1 MLNNMVNL
9 LKGGKNGEVIVAG
22 KPLESN
28 LYAHLLLPE
37 SDDKHLMA
45 LQVHGVKERAGG
57 EQIQNQGLA
66 LNIRC

>member
-1 MLNNMVNL
+1 MQRNAC
-9 LKGGKNGEVIVAG
+9 KIVAG
-22 KPLESN
+22 KPLESH
-28 LYAHLLLPE
+28 LYTHLLLPE